1 MSLPTTSLK
10 KLTLYKNSLAFTERT
25 AKLADGAKAATGA
38 KASPQQRSFRLDV
51 PNSQREL
58 TMATMSVNAGSCG
71 VMVAHDAPGSSKSHS
86 AVAKLPYEFQL
97 GAGVGLGNF
106 LASVIGAQ
114 VKVSMGDGSARAG
127 QVLLVEEKQRTV
139 PGSDTVVESVYSDL
153 QLLSDEGEVM
163 RVSLGEMTSV
173 QVPPRMSPAALNT
186 PPPLRSSGG
195 WGACELRGHAGRVQ
209 VCDPALRKELNQA
222 LQAQLQRRR
231 PKPPPSNNTELR
243 ITAMTKDG
251 GGGGAEEEDD
261 GAELRVSYA
270 APTKEWLCSYRL
282 DVPSDHDSSTSLH
295 HFAQVRPTPSHPA
308 TALTGR
314 RAVTKPA
321 PSRPLG
327 PGLQHRLPSAC
338 AAMRRCR
345 TWARRT
351 GAASSSAWW
360 PTSCSFSRPSSSR
373 PPRARSPHARLLPPP
388 AGATAA
394 AAAAAATA
402 G

>member
-1 MSLPTTSLK
+1 MATTMSLPTTSLK

-25 AKLADGAKAATGA
+25 AKLADGAKAAQT
-38 KASPQQRSFRLDV
+38 QRSFRLEV

-86 AVAKLPYEFQL
+86 AAAKPYEFEL

-173 QVPPRMSPAALNT
+173 QV
-186 PPPLRSSGG
+186 
-195 WGACELRGHAGRVQ
+195 
-209 VCDPALRKELNQA
+209 CDPALRKELNQA

-251 GGGGAEEEDD
+251 SGGGAEEEDD

-295 HFAQVRPTPSHPA
+295 HFAQVRTTPSHPA

-321 PSRPLG
+321 PSRTLG
-327 PGLQHRLPSAC
+327 PGLQHRLPSAS

-394 AAAAAATA
+394 AAAAATTA